1 MVQAR
6 VMTRGAYSDVVSRGL
21 SWIRQPDQESGAD
34 ADQSLDHEQLG
45 IAFLNHRAELLGFA
59 ARSLGGQSLAE
70 EAVQETFV
78 RALAS
83 HPGFDSTRGAIR
95 SWLFAIERHV
105 LIDLARAR
113 LAHPEGEI
121 DPNSP
126 SAEDQI
132 ETAMRA
138 WQVEAALSK
147 LGADHRQV
155 VLEIYYRGRP
165 SRELALELGI
175 PEGTVRSRLYYAL
188 QALRVSLHDMDL
200 SP

>member
-1 MVQAR
+1 
-6 VMTRGAYSDVVSRGL
+6 MTIGAYSDVVSRGL
-21 SWIRQPDQESGAD
+21 SWNRQPDQESGAD
-34 ADQSLDHEQLG
+34 ADQDPDHEQLG

-59 ARSLGGQSLAE
+59 VRSLGAQSLAE

-78 RALAS
+78 RALAAR
-83 HPGFDSTRGAIR
+83 PGFDSTRGAIR

-105 LIDLARAR
+105 LVDLARAR

-138 WQVEAALSK
+138 WQVEEALGK

-155 VLEIYYRGRP
+155 VVEIYYRGRP
-165 SRELALELGI
+165 SRELARELGI

-188 QALRVSLHDMDL
+188 QALRVSLRDMDL
-200 SP
+200 AP